1 MIVHTMMGFQVTYW
15 SCSHCRWYQMSNT
28 LQKEREGSKY
38 LHVNSFKIS
47 TKVQINLK
55 KTQSHRYITERK
67 QRAEI
72 KGKQVLHMH
81 TDVHQFL
88 YREVVGGGSTS
99 KLSISSCKVPN
110 DLHSL
115 VRVSYGRVCVTT
127 AETDTTNRAKVNTL
141 VFSFSLE
148 SKGGQHHIRKILT
161 TGCNSS
167 FNTSCNLKY
176 TSALCDLYFAW

>member
-1 MIVHTMMGFQVTYW
+1 
-15 SCSHCRWYQMSNT
+15 
-28 LQKEREGSKY
+28 
-38 LHVNSFKIS
+38 
-47 TKVQINLK
+47 
-55 KTQSHRYITERK
+55 
-67 QRAEI
+67 
-72 KGKQVLHMH
+72 MH

-99 KLSISSCKVPN
+99 KLSISSCTVPN

-161 TGCNSS
+161 TGFNSS

-176 TSALCDLYFAW
+176 TSALCDLICTLLGNLLDLGDNENSLILLQFWSWRSLTLFQLAFLDCLTAWVWESRKTSDQVKLPYCFTTESMAGVFRIDFLLC

>member
-1 MIVHTMMGFQVTYW
+1 
-15 SCSHCRWYQMSNT
+15 
-28 LQKEREGSKY
+28 
-38 LHVNSFKIS
+38 
-47 TKVQINLK
+47 
-55 KTQSHRYITERK
+55 
-67 QRAEI
+67 
-72 KGKQVLHMH
+72 MH

-99 KLSISSCKVPN
+99 KLSISSCTVPN

-176 TSALCDLYFAW
+176 TSALCDLICTLLGNLLDLGDNENSYFITVLIMKIINTISTRFSRLFNSMGVRIKENIRSSEATLLFHDRKHGLCLSL